1 MEWNLVSILTYI
13 LNIIIIIITVYL
25 IILYIKSNTFKIYPC
40 YNILILSFV
49 MLLDNIL
56 RIIYVGDISALEY
69 IQAIALTS
77 LDKFLL
83 TTLTAQIF
91 IIYMGVCQ
99 TQLYFSREKFIFI
112 STLLIG
118 LFISIVLGVVYVIIK
133 GTTKYG
139 TYYYTQDSTP
149 KRICDTIFNA
159 VFLLINTICCV
170 LLLIYISNKRKE
182 ASLGVIEDLDYG
194 HHHTKV
200 ICMFIFNSLLFIES
214 YLIIYDKFPTDEV
227 DLIYLITCIIILL
240 YYTLNKIILKE
251 TCRIFCKSYYD
262 KHYPTVKKNDSI
274 TGEECEND
282 DEEDGKISED

>member
-56 RIIYVGDISALEY
+56 RIIYVGGISALEY

-118 LFISIVLGVVYVIIK
+118 LFISIVLGVVYVTIK
-133 GTTKYG
+133 GTIKY
-139 TYYYTQDSTP
+139 
-149 KRICDTIFNA
+149 
-159 VFLLINTICCV
+159 
-170 LLLIYISNKRKE
+170 E
-182 ASLGVIEDLDYG
+182 
-194 HHHTKV
+194 
-200 ICMFIFNSLLFIES
+200 
-214 YLIIYDKFPTDEV
+214 
-227 DLIYLITCIIILL
+227 
-240 YYTLNKIILKE
+240 
-251 TCRIFCKSYYD
+251 
-262 KHYPTVKKNDSI
+262 
-274 TGEECEND
+274 
-282 DEEDGKISED
+282 

>member
-1 MEWNLVSILTYI
+1 MEWNAVLILTYI

-25 IILYIKSNTFKIYPC
+25 IILYIKSNSFKIYPC

-49 MLLDNIL
+49 MLFDNIL
-56 RIIYVGDISALEY
+56 RIIFVGDIDALKY
-69 IQAIALTS
+69 IQAITLTS

-91 IIYMGVCQ
+91 IIYMGVCN
-99 TQLYFSREKFIFI
+99 TKLYFSREKCIFF
-112 STLLIG
+112 STLLVG
-118 LFISIVLGVVYVIIK
+118 LFISIVLGVVYVNIEGLIM
-133 GTTKYG
+133 YG
-139 TYYYTQDSTP
+139 IYNYTHDSIP
-149 KRICDTIFNA
+149 KRISDTIFNA

-182 ASLGVIEDLDYG
+182 ASLGIIEDLDYG

-227 DLIYLITCIIILL
+227 DLIYLITCIVILL
-240 YYTLNKIILKE
+240 YYTLNKIIMKE

-262 KHYPTVKKNDSI
+262 KNYPTVKKNDSI
-274 TGEECEND
+274 IGEECEND
-282 DEEDGKISED
+282 DEDGKISED